1 MQQQQQEVTVTKRN
15 PIAASFGAGIN
26 RSQVVPDK
34 RRIRRVKHRLREF
47 ESLDDG

>member
-1 MQQQQQEVTVTKRN
+1 MNNRN

-34 RRIRRVKHRLREF
+34 RRDRRIKHRRRWF
-47 ESLDDG
+47 EDNQLVVE